1 MPDPIKILLLEDNPH
16 DIVLILHA
24 LKKDNLDFISE
35 VADNKDDFKKKIV
48 DFSPD
53 IILSDFSLLSFDAV
67 KAFEIK
73 EYIDPQIPFIIVSGT
88 IGEENAV
95 ELIKR
100 GVTDYVI
107 KDKLYS
113 LPGKVNRALL
123 ESKEK
128 KEKKYAEER
137 LKENQ
142 EKLAEAKLLAKMGNW
157 EIDLKN
163 DSVYWCDEVYHIL
176 GMKPNQM
183 VPSIEN
189 YFSFFE
195 PEKRKEIELK
205 INEAK
210 KSKEPFTYSAK
221 ITRKDGSVGYV
232 YANGQST
239 FENKIPVRIN
249 GILQD
254 VTDTKRME
262 EELKAANKELE
273 TFIYRASHDLRG
285 PLSSIIGLM
294 NVSKSEIKDETS
306 IKYFQM
312 VEASALKLDETLI
325 SLVQSM
331 TMRDMIV
338 NLEEIDPET
347 IVNSV
352 LTQLKFHEGF
362 SRLKFTINNSLK
374 EKILSN
380 KLILSSVF
388 QNIIQ
393 NAIKYQ
399 DYHKEQPFLKITFN
413 EKDKGVEIVF
423 DDNGIGIDNNLQN
436 RIFDMYFRGTTSVSG
451 TGLGLYIVKIGIE
464 KLKGTIQLKS
474 EKNKGTMFTIFLPD
488 PQQDQILIK
497 N

>member
-1 MPDPIKILLLEDNPH
+1 MPEPIKILLLEDNRD
-16 DIVLILHA
+16 DIVLIFHA
-24 LKKDNLDFISE
+24 LKKDELQFIGETAETKIDFE
-35 VADNKDDFKKKIV
+35 KKII

-53 IILSDFSLLSFDAV
+53 IILSDFSLPSFDGLS
-67 KAFEIK
+67 AFEIK
-73 EYIDPQIPFIIVSGT
+73 EHVNPQIPFIIISGT

-95 ELIKR
+95 NLIKR

-107 KDKLYS
+107 KDKLFS
-113 LPGKVNRALL
+113 LPGKIIRALR

-128 KEKKYAEER
+128 REKQSAEHR

-142 EKLAEAKLLAKMGNW
+142 ERLAEAQRIAKMGNW

-163 DSVYWCDEVYHIL
+163 GLIYWCDEVYDIFGL
-176 GMKPNQM
+176 KPNEI
-183 VPSIEN
+183 VPSLEN
-189 YFSFFE
+189 FFSFFE
-195 PEKRKEIELK
+195 PEKRKEIESK
-205 INEAK
+205 INNSK
-210 KSKEPFTYSAK
+210 KSEEPFTYSAK
-221 ITRKDGSVGYV
+221 ITRNNGSVGYV
-232 YANGQST
+232 YVNGQST
-239 FENKIPVRIN
+239 FENNNPVRIN

-294 NVSKSEIKDETS
+294 NVSKTEITDETS
-306 IKYFQM
+306 KKYFQM

-338 NLEEIDPET
+338 NFEEIDPEN
-347 IVNSV
+347 IVSSV
-352 LTQLKFHEGF
+352 LSQLKFHEGF
-362 SRLKFTINNSLK
+362 SKVKFILNNNLSS
-374 EKILSN
+374 KILSN

-399 DYHKEQPFLKITFN
+399 DYHKAQSCLEIIFN
-413 EKDKGVEIVF
+413 KKDNGIEIIF
-423 DDNGIGIDNNLQN
+423 DDNGIGIEDNLQS

-464 KLKGTIQLKS
+464 KLKGTIQLHS
-474 EKNKGTMFTIFLPD
+474 SKGKGSRFTIFLPY
-488 PQQDQILIK
+488 QQKD
-497 N
+497 